1 MKPAIT
7 ARRRAEEFHRLV
19 EHGSTSGLPV
29 SRDAD
34 LLVTVGA
41 LRRAA
46 EPHTARPEFVSD
58 LRARLMAAAVE
69 TLPATAVPAAP
80 APARVSDRRR
90 ERRLAVAVGG
100 FALVSAASSM
110 AVAAQSALPGDA
122 LYPLKRA
129 IENIE
134 TGLRSDDVRGS
145 LLLQNAGDRLAE
157 VGALTREGGD
167 SADIARTLDDFTAQF
182 NEASSLL
189 LDEFAADGQSA
200 TIRDLRDFAAE
211 SVTELDRLQSIVP
224 VEARPA
230 LITAATTVSE
240 VDALAAAACPA
251 CSSLPILTTPA
262 FTSLESAADALDGAS
277 TPPAPAP
284 TPSVGPTAPHLAG
297 APVAPPPADVVPP
310 LEPGDPETP
319 SVQLPSTPEPG
330 TDTPSTIR
338 DGVKGLVDSVTD
350 PVEEIIDDVSESIDE
365 LRDRGSRNLGDSGLI
380 D

>member
-1 MKPAIT
+1 MKPAMT

-19 EHGSTSGLPV
+19 EHGSTDGLRA

-46 EPHTARPEFVSD
+46 EPHEARPEFVRD
-58 LRARLMAAAVE
+58 LRARLMAAAAE
-69 TLPATAVPAAP
+69 TLPAAAAP
-80 APARVSDRRR
+80 APAVARVPDRRR

-134 TGLRSDDVRGS
+134 TGLRSDDVRGT
-145 LLLQNAGDRLAE
+145 LLLENAGDRLAE
-157 VGALTREGGD
+157 VSALAREGGD
-167 SADIARTLDDFTAQF
+167 GADIARTLDDFTAQF
-182 NEASSLL
+182 DQASDLL
-189 LDEFAADGQSA
+189 LDDFAADGRADSIQQ
-200 TIRDLRDFAAE
+200 LRDFAAD
-211 SVTELDRLQSIVP
+211 SVAELERLQSLVP
-224 VEARPA
+224 AEARPA

-240 VDALAAAACPA
+240 IDATAASVCPA
-251 CSSLPILTTPA
+251 CSSLPIITSPA
-262 FTSLESAADALDGAS
+262 FTSLQGATDALDGAS
-277 TPPAPAP
+277 VPPAISPE
-284 TPSVGPTAPHLAG
+284 PSVGPTAPHLAG
-297 APVAPPPADVVPP
+297 TPDAIPPADVVPP
-310 LEPGDPETP
+310 VDSDPQTP
-319 SVQLPSTPEPG
+319 SLDLPDPPQAPNG
-330 TDTPSTIR
+330 DTPSTVR

-350 PVEEIIDDVSESIDE
+350 PVEEIIEGVTESIED
-365 LRDRGSRNLGDSGLI
+365 LRDRGGRGLGDTGLI